1 MPMPSFLK
9 KSSSG
14 AREFAGTWKC
24 LEARAS
30 TSCVVWSI
38 VRMDKS
44 IYHHR
49 ERMKNAVGGENS
61 WGAELGAIPAW
72 SLRHI
77 KYLTTRSGRGML
89 IRGVLHGSPE
99 SGTGSDVV
107 AAT

>member
-38 VRMDKS
+38 VRVDRS

-61 WGAELGAIPAW
+61 WA
-72 SLRHI
+72 
-77 KYLTTRSGRGML
+77 RS
-89 IRGVLHGSPE
+89 
-99 SGTGSDVV
+99 
-107 AAT
+107 

>member
-1 MPMPSFLK
+1 MPKWFSRRLRSSRAWRLSMPSFLK

-38 VRMDKS
+38 VRMDRS

-49 ERMKNAVGGENS
+49 DGNENS
-61 WGAELGAIPAW
+61 GEDGIVGLGKTQ
-72 SLRHI
+72 SCTE
-77 KYLTTRSGRGML
+77 K
-89 IRGVLHGSPE
+89 SPQ
-99 SGTGSDVV
+99 GTHKLDLLVRMSFD
-107 AAT
+107 A